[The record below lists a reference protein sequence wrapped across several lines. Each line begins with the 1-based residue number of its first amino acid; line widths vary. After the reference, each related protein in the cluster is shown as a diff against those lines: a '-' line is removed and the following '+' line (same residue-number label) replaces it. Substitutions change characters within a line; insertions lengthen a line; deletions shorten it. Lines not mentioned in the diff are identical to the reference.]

1 MWTSFASASNVIA
14 VNSQQDRDLHVTW
27 TKWKT
32 AVDGQSVLLGF
43 AFAGGTGILF
53 GVWPARRASTL
64 DPIEA
69 LRHE

>member
-1 MWTSFASASNVIA
+1 MG
-14 VNSQQDRDLHVTW
+14 
-27 TKWKT
+27 WKT
-32 AVDGQSVLLGF
+32 AVDAQSIVL
-43 AFAGGTGILF
+43 AFASASGIGIVF